1 MVKMKKLIELMKN
14 KKKLTQVF
22 ERFKTWSKIEVI
34 LYNTHTDTPTYTAVI
49 ERMNMYRN
57 NCD

>member
-14 KKKLTQVF
+14 KKKLRQVF

-34 LYNTHTDTPTYTAVI
+34 LYNAHTDTPTYTAVI